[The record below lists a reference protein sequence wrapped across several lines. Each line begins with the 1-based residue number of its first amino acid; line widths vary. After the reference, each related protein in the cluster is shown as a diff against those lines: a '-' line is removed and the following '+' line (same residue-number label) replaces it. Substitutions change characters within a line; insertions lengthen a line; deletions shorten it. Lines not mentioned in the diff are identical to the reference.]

1 MRGMKVEGTIVSLDP
16 ESAWLDVGGKRM
28 RVSRSELEPAGT
40 RVTGS
45 GIGNREPSDQRERDG
60 RGTPR
65 STGSGIEKRKKT
77 RVARQESRSES
88 EAVGSGPVKEVNVIG
103 KRLDEA
109 IDEVE
114 KALDEALVA
123 GVRLRV
129 IHGHGTGR
137 LRDGLREH
145 LRKHPNVASAR
156 AADAREGGNGA
167 TMVELQ

>member
-1 MRGMKVEGTIVSLDP
+1 APEAKRGKTASRKPQPVED
-16 ESAWLDVGGKRM
+16 
-28 RVSRSELEPAGT
+28 SRQA
-40 RVTGS
+40 
-45 GIGNREPSDQRERDG
+45 D
-60 RGTPR
+60 
-65 STGSGIEKRKKT
+65 
-77 RVARQESRSES
+77 A
-88 EAVGSGPVKEVNVIG
+88 GPVMEVNVIG

-137 LRDGLREH
+137 LRDGIRDH
-145 LRKHPNVASAR
+145 LRQHRSVASAR

-167 TMVELQ
+167 TMVELK